1 MIGDILGTDGKILS
15 IDLIQQRWDVPC
27 NFLLH
32 LSLKKKIQQIVSQ
45 KNIVYSSMNP
55 RMSYILHD
63 IGIGNSGNQNT
74 YFDINSDNDNIVNDI
89 KDKWATSFNED
100 IFPST
105 IHRSFKNAKQFS
117 TTAYQHFNQ
126 FKLIHRRT
134 INNQLLRRM
143 NLSDTENCLYCNE
156 GPETIEHIYLHC
168 RNSVKIWFDTVSW
181 VQRIYDPQFT
191 ISDHEKI
198 FGGITNN
205 QVLNVS
211 NSECKGCNLPE
222 KESGERNDPIR
233 G

>member
-1 MIGDILGTDGKILS
+1 
-15 IDLIQQRWDVPC
+15 
-27 NFLLH
+27 
-32 LSLKKKIQQIVSQ
+32 
-45 KNIVYSSMNP
+45 MNT

-74 YFDINSDNDNIVNDI
+74 YTYFNIISDNDNIVNDI
-89 KDKWATSFNED
+89 KDKWATSFNGD

-105 IHRSFKNAKQFS
+105 IHRSFKNAKHFS
-117 TTAYQHFNQ
+117 TSEYQHFNQ

-168 RNSVKIWFDTVSW
+168 RNSIKIWFDTVSW
-181 VQRIYDPQFT
+181 VRRIYDPQFT

-205 QVLNVS
+205 
-211 NSECKGCNLPE
+211 
-222 KESGERNDPIR
+222 
-233 G
+233 